1 MNKNKLMLWLS
12 SLTVGIILIVTV
24 LHQQF
29 HFLHAY
35 SMAHHGV
42 ELSTPLFILKWTF
55 FAIPLLL
62 LFMSFILY
70 KIDVEHKAL
79 PIVFTVTLTFASIA
93 IIAMGNGLV
102 EYHFSVF
109 MVIAMVSFI
118 GSVRMVL
125 LSTGIFAVH
134 HLLGYFLFPQLI
146 CGSHEYHFSLLM
158 IHAVFLLFTSGAN
171 IVLIMQ
177 RNNEVK
183 NEEKERNRLLTEER
197 QAIIATFDKTMD
209 SLQRTA
215 EELVTSSSQSHTA
228 IEHTRMSIT
237 DLTTTIALQVEDLE
251 TSEKEMRTLSEKLS
265 TVTELAIE
273 SKTKAQEV
281 SENAMSGKQ
290 LMVNTQQQ
298 FKKSENSV
306 NRLATTIESYQKQV
320 QQVDAL
326 AQQIN
331 GIANQTKLLSLNA
344 SIEASRAGEHGRG
357 FAVVAREVSNLAEAS
372 DTTATTIQQQIEQIV
387 GDANKMLEE
396 MKDVLTELQQSNAY
410 MTDSEE
416 TFASITSD
424 TIDTTKLLEQ
434 STEHTIQVDT
444 SSKSTLKNLDRIT
457 ALLKENQQTTS
468 EIMAHAEEQVLNVKM
483 TAQLAHV
490 LKDLAKDMAIS
501 SDEIRNA

>member
-1 MNKNKLMLWLS
+1 M
-12 SLTVGIILIVTV
+12 
-24 LHQQF
+24 
-29 HFLHAY
+29 
-35 SMAHHGV
+35 
-42 ELSTPLFILKWTF
+42 
-55 FAIPLLL
+55 
-62 LFMSFILY
+62 
-70 KIDVEHKAL
+70 
-79 PIVFTVTLTFASIA
+79 
-93 IIAMGNGLV
+93 
-102 EYHFSVF
+102 
-109 MVIAMVSFI
+109 
-118 GSVRMVL
+118 
-125 LSTGIFAVH
+125 
-134 HLLGYFLFPQLI
+134 
-146 CGSHEYHFSLLM
+146 
-158 IHAVFLLFTSGAN
+158 
-171 IVLIMQ
+171 
-177 RNNEVK
+177 
-183 NEEKERNRLLTEER
+183 
-197 QAIIATFDKTMD
+197 
-209 SLQRTA
+209 
-215 EELVTSSSQSHTA
+215 
-228 IEHTRMSIT
+228 
-237 DLTTTIALQVEDLE
+237 
-251 TSEKEMRTLSEKLS
+251 
-265 TVTELAIE
+265 
-273 SKTKAQEV
+273 
-281 SENAMSGKQ
+281 
-290 LMVNTQQQ
+290 
-298 FKKSENSV
+298 
-306 NRLATTIESYQKQV
+306 
-320 QQVDAL
+320 DAL